1 MKPQSMSDLSR
12 SSSRDSRRSRG
23 STESRISRY
32 SDEELLEEIQRRGL
46 HSTGESARVDS
57 DRQSSGS
64 QSRHHTPRHTPQ
76 RSPPKETSG
85 CGACCFGGGTS
96 SRPTSSSRPPKYSTT
111 RRSPLVGAS
120 QATTPLD
127 TPRLSSYTPLET
139 PRALETPDFTP
150 GAGTSTRHG
159 WSPEETPPETPTFS
173 KTYYDIDDDGWI
185 VADNRG
191 NLVISDLKGLIDVY
205 MLRHMFTNWKKV
217 PYEDKQVIHGILH
230 ERFPNPHGNIVRE
243 DALFSHMGKILR
255 SKRSEI
261 EKAIKGNY
269 KKPSWCSKQLWDL
282 AKERHKSNVGKW
294 SQQREAR
301 KVQLETQGTH
311 KLGSGGKARFKAL
324 FKEAVDRYPTQQEV
338 MRGRAIGLSALLE
351 ELAASGTQVKN
362 VDVRQVV
369 NEIVSMRTLMQL
381 RPKFAK
387 LLSIIYDL
395 MQADYT
401 YNESIDAVSN
411 MGPPLLSQTGEY
423 PDFVERTPDDE
434 DEDDEDYLPTD
445 EEECEETSES
455 EE

>member
-1 MKPQSMSDLSR
+1 MFSILIVGM
-12 SSSRDSRRSRG
+12 
-23 STESRISRY
+23 
-32 SDEELLEEIQRRGL
+32 
-46 HSTGESARVDS
+46 A
-57 DRQSSGS
+57 
-64 QSRHHTPRHTPQ
+64 
-76 RSPPKETSG
+76 
-85 CGACCFGGGTS
+85 
-96 SRPTSSSRPPKYSTT
+96 
-111 RRSPLVGAS
+111 LVS
-120 QATTPLD
+120 ICIYP
-127 TPRLSSYTPLET
+127 
-139 PRALETPDFTP
+139 
-150 GAGTSTRHG
+150 H
-159 WSPEETPPETPTFS
+159 S

-185 VADNRG
+185 VADNIA

-243 DALFSHMGKILR
+243 DALFSHM
-255 SKRSEI
+255 
-261 EKAIKGNY
+261 
-269 KKPSWCSKQLWDL
+269 
-282 AKERHKSNVGKW
+282 AKERHRSNVGKW
-294 SQQREAR
+294 FQQREAC

-324 FKEAVDRYPTQQEV
+324 FKKAVDLYPTQQEV

-381 RPKFAK
+381 HPKFAK

-434 DEDDEDYLPTD
+434 DEDDEDYLSTD

-455 EE
+455 E